1 MDPVAVV
8 TVDGGV
14 EIVPVE
20 ERAEGLVDRRTGAPV
35 DLVSVVVVVG
45 LPELE
50 GAPAA

>member
-8 TVDGGV
+8 TVDGGAV
-14 EIVPVE
+14 IVPVE
-20 ERAEGLVDRRTGAPV
+20 ERAEGLVDARTGEV
-35 DLVSVVVVVG
+35 LDLVSVVVVLG